1 MLHATTLPS
10 GRVEH
15 FDKRICLGVSVP
27 NLVQCKYISSSLPCA
42 NQWAGRV
49 QHESTSL
56 RCSSVEALGFS
67 RRVLHELWRTVAE
80 GSSPGLRRP
89 SRRTQIP
96 LVFIN
101 TTRQP
106 SGSSKVTPL

>member
-27 NLVQCKYISSSLPCA
+27 NLVQCKHISSSLPCA

-49 QHESTSL
+49 QHENTSL

-67 RRVLHELWRTVAE
+67 RRVLHELCIDSAPLCPR
-80 GSSPGLRRP
+80 GSFSPFSAL
-89 SRRTQIP
+89 STQHSA
-96 LVFIN
+96 LS
-101 TTRQP
+101 TQHWSCGT
-106 SGSSKVTPL
+106 